1 MTSQTREV
9 AQKMIEGGW
18 RVVPIK
24 PREKAPDG
32 GNGWQEKT
40 FTPECFQEK
49 NGIGIMTGHGV
60 LALDIDSYDPEVS
73 KAISDEA
80 KRRFGKTLE
89 RVGQSPKTALF
100 YRGLHPRR
108 RPTIASA
115 TVMRVTAIQAK
126 NEGKRQDRSARYT
139 EKQRRRDR
147 TQRFRGLIRPVS
159 AACATAGAAKGKKRL
174 SRGRIQA
181 IFTSVGTPLGE
192 CRVRQAL
199 PLVGSKCNERK
210 RSVSS
215 FEN

>member
-1 MTSQTREV
+1 MVIDQPPAEADQDRGACRASRPRHHLPTGR
-9 AQKMIEGGW
+9 GG
-18 RVVPIK
+18 RH
-24 PREKAPDG
+24 RPDG
-32 GNGWQEKT
+32 
-40 FTPECFQEK
+40 
-49 NGIGIMTGHGV
+49 
-60 LALDIDSYDPEVS
+60 A
-73 KAISDEA
+73 
-80 KRRFGKTLE
+80 R
-89 RVGQSPKTALF
+89 
-100 YRGLHPRR
+100 HPRR